1 MANLIATSTWDA
13 VYQLETTDQAI
24 GGVNGTMNKQAQ
36 ALNNRTQY
44 LYDQVNAKI
53 SVEDLKTNLNAV
65 GTAPMFVSRAW
76 VNFNGTG
83 TVAIS
88 SSGNITSITDNG
100 VGDYTLNFTTAFQDS
115 SYALA
120 GACANTASWGAITVN
135 VGVIGVTRLKTPSA
149 VKIHTKQD
157 QGGSVDTDDVS
168 VIIFR

>member
-44 LYDQVNAKI
+44 LYDQVNTKI

-83 TVAIS
+83 TVAIRA
-88 SSGNITSITDNG
+88 SGNVSSITDLG
-100 VGDYTLNFTTAFQDS
+100 VGYYQMNFTAAMPDANFAVSGFCTYPASTATAGLVSYGNDYTQVTTNAQ
-115 SYALA
+115 
-120 GACANTASWGAITVN
+120 I
-135 VGVIGVTRLKTPSA
+135 KTSNS
-149 VKIHTKQD
+149 TS
-157 QGGSVDTDDVS
+157 GSVLDPAHVHVTIS
-168 VIIFR
+168 R